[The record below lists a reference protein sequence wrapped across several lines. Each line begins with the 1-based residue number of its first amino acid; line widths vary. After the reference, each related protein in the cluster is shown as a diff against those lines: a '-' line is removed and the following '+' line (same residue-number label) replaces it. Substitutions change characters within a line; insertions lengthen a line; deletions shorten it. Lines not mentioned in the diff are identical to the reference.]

1 MKQIK
6 TIVNRLDN
14 HEDFDEEVN
23 RALSDGWSLIERRV
37 IVPKAQATNYYTYHM
52 LYAELE
58 KGDDETE
65 FLDLFGLID
74 AMKRFINAEAEQV
87 EAKNKGPKS

>member
-6 TIVNRLDN
+6 TIVNRMDSY
-14 HEDFDEEVN
+14 EDFDKEVN
-23 RALSDGWSLIERRV
+23 SALSDGWSLIERRV
-37 IVPKAQATNYYTYHM
+37 IVPEAQSPNRYTYHV

-74 AMKRFINAEAEQV
+74 AMKRFINAKAEQV
-87 EAKNKGPKS
+87 EAKNKGSQS